1 MLQWILDFFTEYA
14 NTPMYERTLGQDA
27 WFIVLIGLIAV
38 VLVTVGTLSG
48 ESLMYPN
55 LKEFE
60 IERINR

>member
-38 VLVTVGTLSG
+38 TLGTVGTVCAVLIYKLIQWVKG
-48 ESLMYPN
+48 
-55 LKEFE
+55 K
-60 IERINR
+60 